1 MDRKE
6 AIRRSVRKELYALA
20 RRWGSKAVLVTQDEG
35 TFDEKTGAN
44 VATIAR
50 QNLDFLVTWERMDLE
65 KFAYDLAFV
74 AANKNFTYGGFYE
87 VGDRFAIIT
96 YLDGEIDLDHHDFI
110 IYEGVRYN
118 VHKKLQID
126 NGLGWMLHL
135 RETKGQLPGQVIEK
149 DVLHW
154 LEIQETIS

>member
-50 QNLDFLVTWERMDLE
+50 QMPIRTLPMVGSMRSVTDL
-65 KFAYDLAFV
+65 
-74 AANKNFTYGGFYE
+74 
-87 VGDRFAIIT
+87 
-96 YLDGEIDLDHHDFI
+96 
-110 IYEGVRYN
+110 
-118 VHKKLQID
+118 Q
-126 NGLGWMLHL
+126 
-135 RETKGQLPGQVIEK
+135 
-149 DVLHW
+149 
-154 LEIQETIS
+154 S